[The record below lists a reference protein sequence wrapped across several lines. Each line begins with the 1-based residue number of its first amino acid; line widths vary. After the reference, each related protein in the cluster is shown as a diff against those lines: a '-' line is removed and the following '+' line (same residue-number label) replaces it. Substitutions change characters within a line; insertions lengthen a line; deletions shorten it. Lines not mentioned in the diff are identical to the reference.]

1 MHNFAMSEIKTYKTS
16 NIQTFGKSGVQ
27 TVERAPER
35 VPEWVPEWVPEREEY
50 QIKNTHECNPCGDDC
65 ITSVNN
71 AQTKIS
77 FLENETQNQS
87 FLLQETSTKFDTTL
101 ANIQNSINIINKA
114 LIENDQN
121 DLRVTIENDR
131 KLADSNIQLLDSKIE
146 NVNSDLQ
153 TRVNTKAST
162 SAVETNISNLKTASE
177 IKINSTFT
185 QLLNII
191 TDIKSDLLL
200 QETKLSY
207 LVLNRAELDTKL
219 NIISEITNLGTDENL
234 NIINSLSI
242 ENKKTAD
249 SVTTLSNYFA
259 KLNINIDIQL
269 EAIQALIKA
278 NEEKIIDELTERKL
292 DVKNLNNDLSKIEFR
307 VSETLQGLRTDLDD
321 FISIFNIK
329 EQEIKS
335 KFADVIKLVN
345 DNYIKTFNMVEIES
359 KNRVDSNNVL
369 EIKINNFVNQFTKD
383 LEAIDYSSNFEAL
396 DTRIEDAILEMET
409 KNLENVNKFVDIYGQ
424 INTNSS
430 KMDSLKNDLLSRIDT
445 AVDANTS
452 NYENLVQS
460 FDERTGDMNKKL
472 FGINKSISQIE
483 TRIINLEAS
492 TETDSTTITSESIQ
506 DQITVL
512 QTSITNNIN
521 TINTLNS
528 LMLDTKANILKDIND
543 KNLVISNQVQDAV
556 TTAESALNLSQINIS
571 NLESYVQRLEN
582 EILAI
587 TAGAN
592 TEVTNLEN
600 LNTII
605 TNNFNSLN
613 SGLTDLDTQLK
624 IGCNALDLRVTL
636 LEGGL
641 TEVKNTISLNDTN
654 LRTLIN
660 NLNKDFL
667 EMDEIKTSKINLIEN
682 KVDTNYGLIIDNAL
696 KASTE
701 LKVLTEELRN
711 KDNELQIN
719 LETATNTLTQDINAN
734 TALINTIKDTFDSV
748 QTELNANINEEVQ
761 ARSLAIKNL
770 DDKLVQEIDTRIAQ
784 AKDLQNQI
792 TIQADKLSAVLD
804 GSTEAFDSLKEIL
817 DYVNQLSGEKE
828 NMFTDLIQDIKDFKI
843 TILDAV
849 NKESEFRLEAD
860 DILTESIQTEA
871 QLRIESIEKV
881 TALITQEVKDR
892 LNAIQEI
899 NTNIENQK
907 IIFNDLLKIQ
917 ENRLETLTET
927 VQTNLDTVIELIDNT
942 NLKIDNKVTELLNL
956 IAESKA
962 ELQINIDNTMDYVKA
977 FEATNASEHDSMI
990 QDISSINNIIDQF
1003 FGNYPKDSNTLDV
1016 IYSKIQDGDNELS
1029 QKITDSI
1036 IKAENDNNTLASA
1049 IKVTTDE
1056 LSQRIANDVSNL
1068 ETEVQN
1074 RISQD
1079 KILDGK
1085 IVENVNTIQQLDSD
1099 VNARIDSEIVDREN
1113 GDALLNNKLSN
1124 EINTRTTQVNNLQ
1137 NELNDLEASTELQK
1151 EKFTK
1156 TISDLSTKQE
1166 DEYRSN
1172 LTLITN
1178 ETTDRK
1184 AQDSILETIINDE
1197 INRSVTKDIELEA
1210 LANKNANDISKIMAD
1225 SDASLDSFK
1234 EVRDAMIQTDAK
1246 FTNRINTV
1254 EATFKES
1261 DANINARIDK
1271 EISDRIEDTDGIK
1284 IILNQE
1290 IQDRTNSVNDLSKVV
1305 SDNEIKQNT
1314 WNTNTTNTINTEI
1327 QTRINDIKEVRTALS
1342 QETSTRATA
1351 DQDLRNALNLETNE
1365 RLQADSDLS
1374 ERITTNYNMTV
1385 NFTKNLDTERTE
1397 RTSEDAKLQVQVD
1410 SLTQTV
1416 NTIFDGSTDDLNSF
1430 REIVDLINSTDFS
1443 NDTNLLNFSK
1453 TVYDNIDE
1461 LHTLISN
1468 EMNARAGEDNLIRI
1482 QLNNEIRE
1490 RIADFK
1496 GLVQD
1501 FETNKV
1507 QVAQENSNFKEVVID
1522 TINDNN
1528 TQTGL
1533 IIKSLNDDFANI
1545 RTLIEAVNT
1554 DLLTEVK
1561 DRKYYINNLRTDFD
1575 AIMVSVEEKY
1585 AICNKNIQE
1594 AVYKIENMNNDSEVI
1609 IQDAIVDQNA
1619 KIDTINLKINDT
1631 STKINNNINEV
1642 KGLINQEVIDR
1653 QVQDENLQ
1661 NEINLLET
1669 KVDNN
1674 DDATNTRIDNLN
1686 SRVESILDGSLV
1698 DTEEFQKIVDVLN
1711 SIDPNTDIIR
1721 NIKDDINFKISQ
1733 VNADMDLNKDY
1744 IEEEILNIK
1753 QEALGLITSMTEDYT
1768 NKFNDLKNT
1777 LLASIQNSEFNTN
1790 LEIDT
1795 LTSKLENEL
1804 TARQGFY
1811 DSIKNYIDS
1820 SLQSEKT
1827 FRVTED
1833 NNLNLKLI
1841 RETEARQNDILDL
1854 RKELQNNIDLNAS
1867 VVLDKLLTLNNA
1879 LNKEITNRTFVTDSM
1894 LNTINTFINTN
1905 TDEINTFTKNI
1916 NNRVTT
1922 FQEILGDGVTDYDNL
1937 SAAVQASLNR
1947 LLDIQQDVY
1956 NEIKNDI
1963 ENGNITGIS
1972 YNGSTDGN
1980 GINLD
1985 AFDTQSL
1992 LNTIDSRISTVVLQE
2007 SNRAQT
2013 KELDLEAKIIQ
2024 LRSDNDLGLEENTKL
2039 VKDITNDI
2047 IDMVNTKIG
2056 DFKNIVDTLDLK
2068 LKDTNYQ
2075 LSKEVEV
2082 RTVEFAKLESS
2093 VTMNANDIDNTTSKL
2108 NELIITSNNQTAD
2121 ILASTTEIVNDK
2133 TSTLE
2138 QEFANLSQDLTD
2150 KSVIIDTKV
2159 QDFQNMLLSLNNDEE
2174 NLQTQVQDLRLIV
2187 EDILKDSSVDLNS
2200 VEEVVA
2206 YINQADSDLLKI
2218 QNNIIAGTGLN
2229 NLGEFVTMLNAHYLS
2244 TNNTVYSCLD
2254 RLDEVVYA
2262 NNEDRI
2268 RDIEKLTNDLNIE
2281 IQKRIDDVKALNLK
2295 IDTVQK
2301 LLQDQISQNRSDI
2314 DTNTKDIKD
2323 LTEVVN
2329 DEIQDRILNDNQ
2341 MRVSIGLEDNN
2352 DLIITGS
2359 NYIDN
2364 MSVKNSLITLDTTL
2378 SDNTRDLQTQ
2388 IGDLDDLDT
2397 ENKDDLVQAINETLY
2412 KATHPKFGSADEF
2425 DDAFILQNL

>member
-1 MHNFAMSEIKTYKTS
+1 MATLTDKQCDEFCNLITE
-16 NIQTFGKSGVQ
+16 
-27 TVERAPER
+27 
-35 VPEWVPEWVPEREEY
+35 
-50 QIKNTHECNPCGDDC
+50 NTLSCPDDC

-71 AQTKIS
+71 AQTKIA

-87 FLLQETSTKFDTTL
+87 FLLQETGTKFDNTIT
-101 ANIQNSINIINKA
+101 NIQNSINIINKA

-121 DLRVTIENDR
+121 DLRTVIENDR
-131 KLADSNIQLLDSKIE
+131 KLADSNLQLIDSKIE
-146 NVNSDLQ
+146 NVNTDLQ
-153 TRVNTKAST
+153 EQLNKKASIV
-162 SAVETNISNLKTASE
+162 SVETNLSNVKTASE
-177 IKINSTFT
+177 IKINSSYT
-185 QLLNII
+185 QLMNVIN
-191 TDIKSDLLL
+191 DIKADLMLH
-200 QETKLSY
+200 ETKLSY
-207 LVLNRAELDTKL
+207 LVINKADLETKL

-234 NIINSLSI
+234 NLINALSI
-242 ENKKTAD
+242 ENKNTAEEI
-249 SVTTLSNYFA
+249 TTLSNYFA
-259 KLNINIDIQL
+259 KLKVNIDITL
-269 EAIQALIKA
+269 EGINTLIKA
-278 NEEKIIDELTERKL
+278 NEEKIINELTERKL
-292 DVKNLNNDLSKIEFR
+292 DVKILTEDLTKIETK
-307 VSETLQGLRTDLDD
+307 VDETLQGLRTDLDD

-329 EQEIKS
+329 EQEINS
-335 KFADVIKLVN
+335 KFADVIKLIN
-345 DNYIKTFNMVEIES
+345 DNYTKTFNMVETES
-359 KNRVDSNNVL
+359 KNRINSDNAL
-369 EIKINNFVNQFTKD
+369 EIKINNFVNQFSKD
-383 LEAIDYSSNFEAL
+383 LQAIDYSKNFSDL
-396 DTRIEDAILEMET
+396 NDRIDAAILTLEENNI
-409 KNLENVNKFVDIYGQ
+409 KNIKSFADIYGQ
-424 INTNSS
+424 ITKNST
-430 KMDSLKNDLLSRIDT
+430 KMDNLKNDLLARIDN
-445 AVDANTS
+445 AVQANKE
-452 NYENLVQS
+452 NYDNLIVN
-460 FDERTGDMNKKL
+460 FDERTTTMNDKL
-472 FGINKSISQIE
+472 YTVNVNLSQLE
-483 TRIINLEAS
+483 TRIINLES
-492 TETDSTTITSESIQ
+492 ELNDSGCTTLTTEAIADQLKTVQNSIVSNMNA
-506 DQITVL
+506 I
-512 QTSITNNIN
+512 NN
-521 TINTLNS
+521 LNS
-528 LMLDTKANILKDIND
+528 LMLDNKALVLKDVND
-543 KNLVISNQVQDAV
+543 KNLIITNQVQDAIN
-556 TTAESALNLSQINIS
+556 TANSALTLSEIGIDNVRGYVNRLEAEILDITAGVNIAEI
-571 NLESYVQRLEN
+571 NLESLNNKILEN
-582 EILAI
+582 FNTLESELNAI
-587 TAGAN
+587 N
-592 TEVTNLEN
+592 TKLVV
-600 LNTII
+600 
-605 TNNFNSLN
+605 
-613 SGLTDLDTQLK
+613 
-624 IGCNALDLRVTL
+624 GCNLLDLRVTV
-636 LEGGL
+636 LETGYK
-641 TEVKNTISLNDTN
+641 EVKNTIALNDQN
-654 LRTLIN
+654 IRTIVD

-667 EMDEIKTSKINLIEN
+667 AGLQVKEDKINLVEN
-682 KVDTNYGLIIDNAL
+682 KVDTNYGLIVDNAL
-696 KASTE
+696 KAANG
-701 LKVLTEELRN
+701 LKILAEDLKA
-711 KDNELQIN
+711 KDNEFQANMDI
-719 LETATNTLTQDINAN
+719 TFNTLTQDINAN
-734 TALINTIKDTFDSV
+734 TTLINTVKDTFDTV
-748 QTELNANINEEVQ
+748 QQELNTSINEEYE

-784 AKDLQNQI
+784 AQDLQNQI
-792 TIQADKLSAVLD
+792 TIQTDKLSSVLD

-828 NMFTDLIQDIKDFKI
+828 NMFTGLIQDIKDFKED
-843 TILDAV
+843 ILEAI
-849 NKESEFRLEAD
+849 NKETEFRLEAD
-860 DILTESIQTEA
+860 DLLNESIQNESL
-871 QLRIESIEKV
+871 LRIESIEKV

-892 LNAIQEI
+892 LNAIQEV
-899 NTNIENQK
+899 NTAIENQK

-917 ENRLETLTET
+917 ENRIDTLSQT
-927 VQTNLDTVIELIDNT
+927 VQDNLDHVIELIDNT
-942 NLKIDNKVTELLNL
+942 NLKIDTKANELLNL

-962 ELQINIDNTMDYVKA
+962 ELQINIDNTMDYVKD
-977 FEATNASEHDSMI
+977 FENTNASEHDTMV
-990 QDISSINNIIDQF
+990 QDISDINKLIDLF
-1003 FGNYPKDSNTLDV
+1003 FGNYSKDNNNLNI

-1036 IKAENDNNTLASA
+1036 IKAENDNNTLAST
-1049 IKVTTDE
+1049 IKITTDE
-1056 LSQRIANDVSNL
+1056 LSQRLNNNISNL
-1068 ETEVQN
+1068 ETETQN

-1085 IVENVNTIQQLDSD
+1085 ITDNTNTIQQLDSD

-1113 GDALLNNKLSN
+1113 GDALLNNKLIN

-1137 NELNDLEASTELQK
+1137 NELNDLEDSVQTTK
-1151 EKFTK
+1151 DNFTK

-1166 DEYRSN
+1166 DDYRSN

-1234 EVRDAMIQTDAK
+1234 EVKDAMIQTDTK
-1246 FTNRINTV
+1246 FTTRINAA
-1254 EATFKES
+1254 EATFKEA
-1261 DANINARIDK
+1261 DTNLDLKINK
-1271 EISDRIEDTDGIK
+1271 EISDRIADTDGIK
-1284 IILNQE
+1284 TILNQE
-1290 IQDRTNSVNDLSKVV
+1290 IQDRTNSVNDLAKVV
-1305 SDNEIKQNT
+1305 SDNEIRQNT
-1314 WNTNTTNTINTEI
+1314 WNTNTTNTLNTEI
-1327 QTRINDIKEVRTALS
+1327 QTRINDVKDIRTSLS

-1351 DQDLRNALNLETNE
+1351 VQDLRNSLNKESNE
-1365 RLQADSDLS
+1365 RLQADGDLS

-1385 NFTKNLDTERTE
+1385 NFTKDLDTERTE

-1416 NTIFDGSTDDLNSF
+1416 NGIFDGSTDDLNSF

-1443 NDTNLLNFSK
+1443 NDANLLNFSK

-1482 QLNNEIRE
+1482 QLNNEIRK

-1501 FETNKV
+1501 FEANKV
-1507 QVAQENSNFKEVVID
+1507 EVAQENSNFKEVVID

-1528 TQTGL
+1528 AQTDL
-1533 IIKSLNDDFANI
+1533 IIKSLNDDFVNI
-1545 RTLIEAVNT
+1545 RALIEAVNT

-1561 DRKYYINNLRTDFD
+1561 DRKYYINSLRTDFD

-1585 AICNKNIQE
+1585 AICDKNIQE
-1594 AVYKIENMNNDSEVI
+1594 AIYKIETDNKDSEVFV
-1609 IQDAIVDQNA
+1609 QNELTDQNA
-1619 KIDTINLKINDT
+1619 KIDNINLRIDDT
-1631 STKINNNINEV
+1631 GTKINNTINEV
-1642 KGLINQEVIDR
+1642 KTLVNQEAVYR
-1653 QVQDENLQ
+1653 QVQDEKLQ
-1661 NEINLLET
+1661 NNIDLLET

-1674 DDATNTRIDNLN
+1674 DGTTNTRIDNLS

-1721 NIKDDINFKISQ
+1721 NIKDDINFKIAN

-1768 NKFNDLKNT
+1768 NKFNTLKND

-1811 DSIKNYIDS
+1811 DSIKNYIDT

-1854 RKELQNNIDLNAS
+1854 RKELQGNIDLNAS
-1867 VVLDKLLTLNNA
+1867 ATLDKILTLNNA
-1879 LNKEITNRTFVTDSM
+1879 LNKEITNRTFITDSM

-1905 TDEINTFTKNI
+1905 TNEINTFTKNI
-1916 NNRVTT
+1916 NDRVNA

-1937 SAAVQASLNR
+1937 SVAVQASLNK
-1947 LLDIQQDVY
+1947 LLEIQQDVY
-1956 NEIKNDI
+1956 DEIKNDI

-1972 YNGSTDGN
+1972 YTGTDGD
-1980 GINLD
+1980 GLSLD

-2024 LRSDNDLGLEENTKL
+2024 VRSDTDLSIDENTKL

-2056 DFKNIVDTLDLK
+2056 DFKNIVDTLDLN

-2075 LSKEVEV
+2075 LSKEVET
-2082 RTVEFAKLESS
+2082 RTVEYTKLESS
-2093 VTMNANDIDNTTSKL
+2093 IITNANDIDNTTSKL

-2138 QEFANLSQDLTD
+2138 QEFANLSKDLTD

-2159 QDFQNMLLSLNNDEE
+2159 QDFQNILLSLNNDEA
-2174 NLQTQVQDLRLIV
+2174 NLQTQVQDLRSIV

-2206 YINQADSDLLKI
+2206 YINQVDSDLLKV
-2218 QNNIIAGTGLN
+2218 QNNIIKGTGLTD
-2229 NLGEFVTMLNAHYLS
+2229 LGEFVTMINSHYLS
-2244 TNNTVYSCLD
+2244 TNESVYSCLD
-2254 RLDEVVYA
+2254 RLDEVIYA

-2268 RDIEKLTNDLNIE
+2268 KDIEKLTNDLNIE
-2281 IQKRIDDVKALNLK
+2281 IQKRIGDVKALNLK

-2301 LLQDQISQNRSDI
+2301 LLQDQISSNRADI
-2314 DTNTKDIKD
+2314 DVNTKDIKD
-2323 LTEVVN
+2323 LNEN
-2329 DEIQDRILNDNQ
+2329 LNNEIQDRILNDNQ

-2352 DLIITGS
+2352 ELIIDGS
-2359 NYIDN
+2359 NYIDQ
-2364 MSVKNSLITLDTTL
+2364 MSVKNSLITLDTVVF
-2378 SDNTRDLQTQ
+2378 DNTRNLQDQ

-2412 KATHPKFGSADEF
+2412 KATHPKFGSADAF